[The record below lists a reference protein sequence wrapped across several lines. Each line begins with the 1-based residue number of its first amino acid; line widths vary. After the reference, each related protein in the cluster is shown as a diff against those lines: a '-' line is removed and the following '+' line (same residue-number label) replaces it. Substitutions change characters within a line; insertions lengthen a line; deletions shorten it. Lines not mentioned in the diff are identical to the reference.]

1 LTINNQNQ
9 YNITTGLRALNAD
22 TIKAALL
29 ELRSSYQS
37 HPHHLCN
44 ESPWPILTSGAVL
57 AMLSSAALWF
67 NGLDGTGV
75 SLALGLI
82 STTAA
87 MTLWWADCV
96 TEGTHMGHHTKA
108 VQHCLTLGVTLFIVT
123 EACFFLSIFWA
134 YFHSSLAPTVELG
147 CAWPPAGVSALSPMA
162 VPLLNTLLLVG
173 SGATITYGHH
183 ALIQKNRSGA
193 LLGVLATVVLAIAF
207 TWLQG
212 LEYEVAGFTMADG
225 AYGSCF
231 FFGTGFHGF
240 HVIIGTIA
248 IAVGFVR
255 VALYHSTSTHHVGLE
270 ASILY
275 WHFVD
280 VVWLFLYMV
289 VYWWG
294 AA

>member
-1 LTINNQNQ
+1 MALQNTNTQ
-9 YNITTGLRALNAD
+9 STMLHAD
-22 TIKAALL
+22 AIKTALL

-67 NGLDGTGV
+67 NSLEGSGL
-75 SLALGLI
+75 SLILGLA

-87 MTLWWADCV
+87 MALWWTDCV

-147 CAWPPAGVSALSPMA
+147 SQWPPASITALSPLA
-162 VPLLNTLLLVG
+162 VPLLNTLLLVS
-173 SGATITYGHH
+173 SGATVTYGHH
-183 ALIQKNRSGA
+183 ALIQKDRKGA
-193 LLGVLATVVLAIAF
+193 LVGVLATVVLAIAF
-207 TWLQG
+207 TALQG
-212 LEYEVAGFTMADG
+212 LEYDVAGFTMADG

-231 FFGTGFHGF
+231 FFSTGFHGF
-240 HVIIGTIA
+240 HVLIGTIA

-255 VALYHSTSTHHVGLE
+255 IVLYHTTSTHHVGLE

-275 WHFVD
+275 WH
-280 VVWLFLYMV
+280 
-289 VYWWG
+289 
-294 AA
+294 